1 MPHEDLVHEGHLG
14 LFEAARRFDPAY
26 GVRFLTFAAWWIR
39 KAMRA
44 AIERDGTP
52 VRVPSTQR
60 RRMRA
65 KLPIPRAVRLD
76 HPVGSDP
83 DAPTFLERLP
93 DPTAISPERNVLRD
107 EAIAHLRAAVGALA
121 GRQREV
127 VELRY
132 GTSTKPPMTLLEAGG
147 ALGVSR
153 ERIRQIEGEALE
165 RLRRRLAR
173 TPLALP

>member
-1 MPHEDLVHEGHLG
+1 MPSVSASACNRIEYDKELVL
-14 LFEAARRFDPAY
+14 ARRP
-26 GVRFLTFAAWWIR
+26 
-39 KAMRA
+39 
-44 AIERDGTP
+44 
-52 VRVPSTQR
+52 
-60 RRMRA
+60 
-65 KLPIPRAVRLD
+65 
-76 HPVGSDP
+76 
-83 DAPTFLERLP
+83 
-93 DPTAISPERNVLRD
+93 
-107 EAIAHLRAAVGALA
+107 LA

-132 GTSTKPPMTLLEAGG
+132 GTSAKPPMTLLEAGF